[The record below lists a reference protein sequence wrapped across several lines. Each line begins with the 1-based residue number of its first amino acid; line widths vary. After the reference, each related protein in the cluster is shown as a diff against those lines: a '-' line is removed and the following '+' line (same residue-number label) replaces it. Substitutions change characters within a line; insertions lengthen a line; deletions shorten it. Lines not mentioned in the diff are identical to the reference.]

1 MDQWSKP
8 EMKCM
13 PLCIMLKVVKSK
25 CLCNWQEH
33 LHSLRAHM
41 QMKCSNEFETV
52 LKGEKQVVIIE

>member
-1 MDQWSKP
+1 
-8 EMKCM
+8 MKCM